1 MIQRQCSWTWIPH
14 SQPSACTMIQRQC
27 SETTAF
33 LSTTLTCT
41 MIPRQCAVFPS
52 RTYQWKLVALWGVTS
67 SHVTSCGFKALSLCL
82 KLHCWEFKES
92 KITNHNHGDW
102 HEIPL
107 WYLYSLPYIVLQ
119 TRVDHNRWILQA
131 MMVGS
136 GLWDEEELLLSST
149 VRVWDWRTH
158 LLVECTTPSVLPG
171 PPPH

>member
-1 MIQRQCSWTWIPH
+1 
-14 SQPSACTMIQRQC
+14 MIQRQC

-52 RTYQWKLVALWGVTS
+52 RTYQWKLVALWGAKQVTS
-67 SHVTSCGFKALSLCL
+67 SHVTSCSFKALSLCL

-92 KITNHNHGDW
+92 KITNHNHGGW

-131 MMVGS
+131 MMVGQACEMRKS
-136 GLWDEEELLLSST
+136 YFFHLQSVFEIGALTYLWNVLLLQFYQALPHIST
-149 VRVWDWRTH
+149 ASDKRWGEKAWVR
-158 LLVECTTPSVLPG
+158 G
-171 PPPH
+171 